1 MTSQDQSVQTQKKNT
16 SASRDASL
24 KYWEKR
30 IPEMGSPIMD
40 LVQPFYGWRPSLQ
53 PALPDLEARLRKA
66 IYWCKFKDIRVFHKN
81 QNGPLRSAL
90 RAALLA
96 TYWDALSISLG
107 DILRSTLNDTT
118 RDTMVIA
125 LKDILSTAYW
135 NAVGGSSGGALRIV
149 VKDSIFYAIGL
160 VIAKEQAEADKF
172 LPLFDLLFAG
182 NFPVGFDKDNNL
194 LIIVA

>member
-1 MTSQDQSVQTQKKNT
+1 
-16 SASRDASL
+16 
-24 KYWEKR
+24 
-30 IPEMGSPIMD
+30 MGSPIMD

-96 TYWDALSISLG
+96 TY
-107 DILRSTLNDTT
+107 
-118 RDTMVIA
+118 
-125 LKDILSTAYW
+125 KDILSTAYW